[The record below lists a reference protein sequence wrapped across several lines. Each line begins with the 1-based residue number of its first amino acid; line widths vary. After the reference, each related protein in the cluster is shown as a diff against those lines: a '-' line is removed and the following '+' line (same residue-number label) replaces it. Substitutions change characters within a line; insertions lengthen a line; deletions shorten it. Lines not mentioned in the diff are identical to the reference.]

1 MNLYDILHI
10 SQDAPEEI
18 IKLAY
23 KGLAQK
29 YHPDR
34 YKGADANEK
43 MVQIRDAFETLIDPV
58 KRKKYDYFL
67 SEQKRRQNEEDIRRQ
82 KFNSAN
88 QQSQSSEQ
96 ENVNAQK
103 TNSFKVNISIDIPEK
118 FSITKPLVSLKS
130 WFVEKKGVF
139 YKLLGG
145 AVGLYLIVLV
155 TIVVSESNLFRVAT
169 VPQQDAQSGYSEPQI
184 NETHSEAMAEAS
196 AAADAATNATQAA
209 DIAAQAAEA
218 ATTLEVQASIDSLD
232 THEPNLAPQTIKDS
246 PRLMRRAANDVVNT
260 WKSGGLIGVK
270 QKIEDCY
277 AEAQTNKLFCLYTD
291 LAARNFHDSGVQ
303 AGFSED
309 EFFSNDNL
317 IERINHNYYI
327 PNEIDSDAAY
337 QHFNNTLIQTVN
349 LLNEEYSKQDNEL

>member
-184 NETHSEAMAEAS
+184 NETYSEAMAEAS
-196 AAADAATNATQAA
+196 AAMDAATNATQAA

-218 ATTLEVQASIDSLD
+218 AVTPEAQGSIGSLETD
-232 THEPNLAPQTIKDS
+232 EPNLVPQSINDS
-246 PRLMRRAANDVVNT
+246 PRLMRKAVQDVISN
-260 WKSGGLIGVK
+260 WKDVGLIGVK

-277 AEAQTNKLFCLYTD
+277 AASQTNKLFCVYSD
-291 LAARNFHDSGVQ
+291 LAAKNFHDSGVQ

-309 EFFSNDNL
+309 EFFNKNTAL
-317 IERINHNYYI
+317 ERLNQNYYI
-327 PNEIDSDAAY
+327 PYQVDPDVAY
-337 QHFNNTLIQTVN
+337 QHIKNTFDQTASI
-349 LLNEEYSKQDNEL
+349 LNEEFSKSTDEM